1 MKTNLKLT
9 LILAC
14 LLPAASGLQAGTET
28 YDSKSV
34 TRPPETEIFG
44 TGPYISLQAGV
55 NAFQE
60 YGRSRHYQLAEG
72 DFAIRRDSRVG
83 GFGGLKAGYVFGTG
97 LIRPTVEADL
107 FYNGFRT
114 RYREKLNGNTI
125 ARFNEDVNSG
135 AFMANFILKIAPPSW
150 PRLQPYAGV
159 GVGAWVMG
167 DNEVTW
173 TGPTPSFPIRRQGKD
188 SGFAW
193 QVIGG
198 GDYYLN
204 RRWSVYGEYK
214 FLNYEDAAPVGPQR
228 AIRQHLAGVGV
239 RFHF

>member
-1 MKTNLKLT
+1 MKYLT
-9 LILAC
+9 STLSLAG
-14 LLPAASGLQAGTET
+14 LLALASAAPAGTET
-28 YDSKSV
+28 YDAKTV
-34 TRPPETEIFG
+34 TRPSAPELFG
-44 TGPYISLQAGV
+44 TGPYVSIQAGV
-55 NAFQE
+55 NAFQD
-60 YGRSRHYQLAEG
+60 YGRSRHYTLAEG
-72 DFAIRRDSRVG
+72 DLAIRRDSRLG
-83 GFGGLKAGYVFGTG
+83 GFGGLKFGYVFGTG
-97 LIRPTVEADL
+97 TIRPTLEADL

-125 ARFNEDVNSG
+125 ARFDQDVNSG
-135 AFMANFILKIAPPSW
+135 AFLANFILRLAPASW
-150 PRLQPYAGV
+150 PRFQPYVGAGV
-159 GVGAWVMG
+159 GAYVLG
-167 DNEVTW
+167 DADVTW

-228 AIRQHLAGVGV
+228 AIRQHLAGVGL